1 MEELTQ
7 DERVTLIIEF
17 EGGEISDDDFK
28 RLFSHLIKT
37 GLCWTLQGMYGRT
50 AQNLIEKGIISKD
63 GEIY

>member
-37 GLCWTLQGMYGRT
+37 GLCWTLQGMYG
-50 AQNLIEKGIISKD
+50 
-63 GEIY
+63 